1 MCLIALVIILN
12 TLIQILEFFWCYVD
26 INFSCLIRNQ
36 LKVHVHNLSTS
47 YICIQCYFEYDFY
60 APKIKD
66 WGILFL
72 SCLSFYYSFCACVP
86 TFLTLWPWPWHL
98 IYFLKT
104 FNHANNFS
112 TVSARVFIFHMNIL
126 FVGIKPFDLDF
137 FWKKNT
143 IIHNKMI
150 NIRAFIL
157 HVSISCDKI
166 KVFVLVTLVIFGFT
180 TYHVD
185 DVQIQKGLKE
195 VTEYFHYWGVL
206 ARI

>member
-1 MCLIALVIILN
+1 MYIICPLLIFVYNVTLSMIFMPPRSKIGAYCFCPVCHSVIL
-12 TLIQILEFFWCYVD
+12 
-26 INFSCLIRNQ
+26 S
-36 LKVHVHNLSTS
+36 VHVYQHFWPCDLDLGIWSIFWKLLTMPITFQQWVPEFS
-47 YICIQCYFEYDFY
+47 YFTWI
-60 APKIKD
+60 
-66 WGILFL
+66 FL
-72 SCLSFYYSFCACVP
+72 VKRSFCWYE
-86 TFLTLWPWPWHL
+86 TFWPWL
-98 IYFLKT
+98 L
-104 FNHANNFS
+104 
-112 TVSARVFIFHMNIL
+112 L
-126 FVGIKPFDLDF
+126 
-137 FWKKNT
+137 KKNT